1 VSTSKNREN
10 PVSFIERT
18 VEKTH
23 VWLLEVSRGIGVDDK
38 HVAYLVLRSVLHALR
53 DRLDIESS
61 AHLAAQLPM
70 LVRGLYYEG
79 WDPTGKPERISYDE
93 FVQRV
98 EHDALLKGTSEAED
112 AARAVFA
119 VLWNHLGE
127 GTMGKIASILP
138 SDYTRLL

>member
-1 VSTSKNREN
+1 MNTNRNRDN

-23 VWLLEVSRGIGVDDK
+23 VWLSDVSKRIGIDDK
-38 HVAYLVLRSVLHALR
+38 HVAYLVLRAVLHALR
-53 DRLDIESS
+53 DRLDADTS

-79 WDPTGKPERISYDE
+79 WNPRDKPTRMSYDD
-93 FVQRV
+93 FVSHI
-98 EHDALLKGTSEAED
+98 EAEALLKGTSEAED

-119 VLWNHLGE
+119 VLWNQLGD
-127 GTMGKIASILP
+127 GVMSKIASVLP
-138 SDYTRLL
+138 SDYERLL